1 MNSVEGHLK
10 GLGVFLA
17 AFYLLFI
24 ALALRGQDLRFERKG
39 DSYQFIEREKP
50 RIIVVPPL
58 DTRPVWVRAL
68 YSLRP
73 WVKSAPGTRLGYD
86 EEFDVYT
93 LDGAIGVG
101 LRGKV
106 EF

>member
-1 MNSVEGHLK
+1 LEVHFRILWS
-10 GLGVFLA
+10 FLIF
-17 AFYLLFI
+17 FYLTFI
-24 ALALRGQDLRFERKG
+24 AFAVRGQDNLRFERRG
-39 DSYQFIEREKP
+39 ESYQFIERAKP
-50 RIIVVPPL
+50 KIIVVPVL

-73 WVKSAPGTRLGYD
+73 WTMSAPGTRMGYN
-86 EEFDVYT
+86 EELDLYE

-101 LRGKV
+101 IRGKV